1 MADAGVA
8 KALGAW
14 VRERFPLDVSVP
26 LAVVL
31 CGATLPPAGWGRLPG
46 LAAVG
51 WLLLLAA
58 RAWDDLADVARD
70 RVRRPERVLPSGRLP
85 ARLLFRAA
93 IAAAALGLAGAVALS
108 LRSGAWAAACIA
120 IGLSWY
126 AARPRL
132 PALLGPPLVNLVF
145 PALVLL
151 GPIGLGVST
160 IGGLLVALF
169 AWTGAVAHDLG
180 HGIEEE
186 AGMPPPLRDPLSPR
200 IRARWGVGFFVA
212 SLVAAAASEI
222 VRPDPLFGAIAAAAG
237 LVVASRFASLLRKP
251 SEWNGRRLRVAG
263 FVYFVAPLVGAMV
276 WSLLG

>member
-1 MADAGVA
+1 MADPGAA
-8 KALGAW
+8 RALGAW

-31 CGATLPPAGWGRLPG
+31 CGACLPPGAWGRLPW
-46 LAAVG
+46 LVACG

-85 ARLLFRAA
+85 ARLLRRVALAA
-93 IAAAALGLAGAVALS
+93 GALGLAGAFALS
-108 LRSGAWAAACIA
+108 FRSGAWAAACVA
-120 IGLSWY
+120 AGLAWH
-126 AARPRL
+126 ALRPRL
-132 PALLGPPLVNLVF
+132 PPLLGPPMVNLVF

-151 GPIGLGVST
+151 GPIGLGVAT
-160 IGGLLVALF
+160 VGGILVAIF

-186 AGMPPPLRDPLSPR
+186 AGMPAPLRDPLSPR
-200 IRARWGVGFFVA
+200 TRARWGVGFFVA

-222 VRPDPLFGAIAAAAG
+222 ARPDPLFAAIAAPAG
-237 LVVASRFASLLRKP
+237 LVLASRFASLLRNP

-263 FVYFVAPLVGAMV
+263 FVYFVAPLVGAMA